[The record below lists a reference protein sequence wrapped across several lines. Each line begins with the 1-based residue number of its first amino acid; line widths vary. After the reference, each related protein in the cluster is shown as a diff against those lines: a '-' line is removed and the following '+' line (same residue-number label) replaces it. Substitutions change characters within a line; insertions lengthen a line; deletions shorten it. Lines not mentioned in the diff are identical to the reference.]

1 MAVLGLFLK
10 YIFLIAIMV
19 AIFVIGTIAYFMHRV
34 RSMAQQ
40 FSGTQNKNNRQS
52 RQSQHTAKHTE
63 ESVQFDEELYDSR
76 SSRQANRKI
85 FSKNEGEYVDFE
97 EEK

>member
-52 RQSQHTAKHTE
+52 RQSQHTAEHTE